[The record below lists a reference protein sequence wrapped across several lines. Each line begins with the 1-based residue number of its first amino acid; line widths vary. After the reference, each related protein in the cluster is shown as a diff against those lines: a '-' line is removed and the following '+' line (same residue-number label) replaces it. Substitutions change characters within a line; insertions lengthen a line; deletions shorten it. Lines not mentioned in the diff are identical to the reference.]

1 MSPLMINII
10 CLYINDADFSS
21 RRTDELTNRLMKVFH
36 EVLSLTDL
44 KRTQPSG
51 SGAFGN
57 VFSIPY
63 LRRFCNKKCSDNVK
77 YIHQF

>member
-1 MSPLMINII
+1 MQIFL
-10 CLYINDADFSS
+10 ADG
-21 RRTDELTNRLMKVFH
+21 RTNRLTKVFH
-36 EVLSLTDL
+36 EVLTDL

-51 SGAFGN
+51 SGAFGK
-57 VFSIPY
+57 VFSISY